1 MILGS
6 IFVAAILDISA
17 FAGQDPDA
25 PFRIKR
31 QDVRMEG
38 DVVVITY
45 DLEVTDGLPC
55 TVNVTLRRE
64 SDPSFSVVPTTVT
77 GEIGEARKAGTGKVI
92 RWEFLKD
99 IPGGLTGEDY
109 YVTIEAARPGGFPWF
124 WVGLGAAT
132 AVGATVVLF
141 SGKATSAG
149 TQAGPQ
155 ELPMPP
161 SR

>member
-99 IPGGLTGEDY
+99 IPGGLTGENRDE
-109 YVTIEAARPGGFPWF
+109 IMSLEAADRPFCLAITARASADHPW
-124 WVGLGAAT
+124 
-132 AVGATVVLF
+132 
-141 SGKATSAG
+141 SGDFRRA
-149 TQAGPQ
+149 
-155 ELPMPP
+155 
-161 SR
+161 R